1 MYAHCVRCS
10 YSNQRAYK
18 RPRRLIGS
26 DRHALRVQRSRSQ
39 YDQWTSTGFA
49 ANMKMLFSRLK
60 LYSLVP
66 IVMQLT
72 ASQTITKFTHVHDK
86 TLSFELTIV
95 GVAAY
100 NTPM

>member
-1 MYAHCVRCS
+1 
-10 YSNQRAYK
+10 
-18 RPRRLIGS
+18 
-26 DRHALRVQRSRSQ
+26 
-39 YDQWTSTGFA
+39 
-49 ANMKMLFSRLK
+49 MKMLFSRLK

>member
-1 MYAHCVRCS
+1 
-10 YSNQRAYK
+10 
-18 RPRRLIGS
+18 
-26 DRHALRVQRSRSQ
+26 
-39 YDQWTSTGFA
+39 
-49 ANMKMLFSRLK
+49 MKMLFSRLK

-66 IVMQLT
+66 VVMQLT
-72 ASQTITKFTHVHDK
+72 ASQTIIKFTHVDDK